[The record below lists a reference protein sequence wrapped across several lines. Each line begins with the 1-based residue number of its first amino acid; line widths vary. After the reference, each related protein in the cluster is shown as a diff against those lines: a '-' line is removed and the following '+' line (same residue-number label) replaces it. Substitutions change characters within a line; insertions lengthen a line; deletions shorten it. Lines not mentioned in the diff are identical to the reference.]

1 MKLQCR
7 KVLDCLKQNGS
18 ITAQEAFRELSVG
31 SLTSR
36 ISELKAAGIDVRGSM
51 ERGINRFGDGVYYK
65 RYYLGGN

>member
-1 MKLQCR
+1 MKPQCR
-7 KVLDCLKQNGS
+7 QVLDYMKRNGS
-18 ITAQEAFRELSVG
+18 ITVQEAFRELSVG

-36 ISELKAAGIDVRGSM
+36 ISELKAAGRAGRGSM